1 MVDLREDEQ
10 LKGACARLGSKR
22 LVKSSGQSKWS
33 KYDQIS
39 RKSSSPVRFFV
50 S

>member
-1 MVDLREDEQ
+1 R
-10 LKGACARLGSKR
+10 KR

-39 RKSSSPVRFFV
+39 RKSDSPVCIFGY
-50 S
+50 